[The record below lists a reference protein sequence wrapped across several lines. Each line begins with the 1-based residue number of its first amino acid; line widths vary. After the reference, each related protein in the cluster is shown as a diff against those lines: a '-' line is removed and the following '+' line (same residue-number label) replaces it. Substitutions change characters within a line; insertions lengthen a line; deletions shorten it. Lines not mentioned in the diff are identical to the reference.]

1 MATSAEPLSAAAH
14 GTPPPPRPPAGTAIA
29 RPPRASS
36 ASWPLVDRVGYL
48 LCWATGIG
56 LCLATAGI
64 VGYMLVQGVSYLR
77 PSLLVTSPAAELHQ
91 DRSGGFLDPLLGT
104 FIVTAIGI
112 AIAAP
117 VGVGI
122 AAWLS
127 EYGRPRQLA
136 RAVESAI
143 EVIAGTPSV
152 VLAIF
157 GLLLFSRS
165 FFGFLSESASDGAVT
180 GRSFLTAGAMMSLLA
195 LPLIVGATR
204 EGLAQ
209 VPDRMREASLALGKT
224 RARTLRSVL
233 LPTVRPNV
241 AEGVVLGMGRII
253 GDTAIILVLLGGTLR
268 LEPTGNAPVLGTLRG
283 LGSTL
288 TSYVYENSPAGDGN
302 SHQKAYAAAFVLM
315 VIVLGLNFLVTRVTR
330 GGGGGGVDRTGGS
343 WWRIAGERGL
353 IRRPSPAREA
363 EMGPVS

>member
-1 MATSAEPLSAAAH
+1 MATRAEPLSAPTRA
-14 GTPPPPRPPAGTAIA
+14 TPPPPAPPAGTAIA
-29 RPPRASS
+29 RPPRPSS
-36 ASWPLVDRVGYL
+36 ASWPLTDRAGYL

-56 LCLATAGI
+56 LCVVTAGI
-64 VGYMLVQGVSYLR
+64 VLYMLVQGVSYLR
-77 PSLLVTSPAAELHQ
+77 PSLLVTSPAPELHQ
-91 DRSGGFLDPLLGT
+91 DHSGGFFDPLVGT

-127 EYGRPRQLA
+127 EYGRPRGLA

-143 EVIAGTPSV
+143 EVIAGAPSV

-157 GLLLFSRS
+157 GLLLFSRG
-165 FFGFLSESASDGAVT
+165 FFGFLSQSAADGAVT

-224 RARTLRSVL
+224 RSRTLRSVL
-233 LPTVRPNV
+233 LPTVRPNI

-253 GDTAIILVLLGGTLR
+253 GDTAIIIVLLAGTLR
-268 LEPTGNAPVLGTLRG
+268 LEPTGNTPVLSTLRG
-283 LGSTL
+283 VGSTL
-288 TSYVYENSPAGDGN
+288 TSYIYENSPAGDGN

-315 VIVLGLNFLVTRVTR
+315 VIVLALNFLVTRITR
-330 GGGGGGVDRTGGS
+330 GAGDGVDRTGGS

-353 IRRPSPAREA
+353 IRRPGPAREPELEPA
-363 EMGPVS
+363 P